1 MIVLVAAE
9 GISLLGTRISFIA
22 LPWLVLITTHNPIRM
37 GVVTGAASVPYVL
50 NGFIAAPLVD
60 RIGARR
66 MSILTDV
73 FSAITMAA
81 VTVAFHSGIVVLS
94 ILVAIGGSLRGVG
107 DRAKNVML
115 KPILD
120 AAGTNVLR
128 LTSLYTGVGQLAM
141 LLGASVAGVLISV
154 FNPWGAIWFDAAS
167 FLVCA
172 VLVATLVRMPP
183 PAAAA
188 PAVAATIDGATVDG
202 RAEVVAQR
210 PAPPVRES
218 YLEELR
224 GGFGYLRQDHLLRGL
239 ISMLLVT
246 NLFAQA
252 ATVVF
257 IPLWIDNRLH
267 HSPIALGFIGAGF
280 AVGGIAGNA
289 LFTAVGPRLPRY
301 LTFIIGYFIG
311 GAPRFLVM
319 AFSHSL
325 AAVVAVWF
333 VSGFALSSANPTI
346 GAVVY
351 QRVPSRL
358 LARVSGLVTAISFAG
373 LSIGGLVG
381 GWAVESIGFTAAIVV
396 AAIVYFVANL
406 APVVGYRTW
415 RQIDVVVRGRKA
427 ASAAARGRLTVT
439 LAHEDGQ
446 WTASARRRDGT
457 MLARRYPVAAPQAL
471 RALRLLHPPDQR
483 SGLTG
488 LLADEQAATRLRTQ
502 RLRAELDD
510 AHARLTELAALVDAG
525 SLAYGA
531 APGPAPWPGTNGAV
545 NGADGNGV
553 VTGPGGNGA
562 VNGPEGDGAV
572 NGAADGR
579 APDSRA
585 ADGSAAGD
593 PAADGDTMQRRAGRP
608 GV

>member
-22 LPWLVLITTHNPIRM
+22 LPWLVLITTHDPVRM
-37 GVVTGAASVPYVL
+37 GVVTGAASLPYVL

-81 VTVAFHSGIVVLS
+81 ITVAFHAGIVVLS
-94 ILVAIGGSLRGVG
+94 ILVAICGSLRGIG

-128 LTSLYTGVGQLAM
+128 VTSVYTGVGQLAM

-172 VLVATLVRMPP
+172 ILVAALVRMPQ
-183 PAAAA
+183 PAQPADA
-188 PAVAATIDGATVDG
+188 PAGAPTTDGHAGAVGD
-202 RAEVVAQR
+202 R
-210 PAPPVRES
+210 PAPPPRES

-224 GGFGYLRQDHLLRGL
+224 GGFTYLRQDHLLRAL
-239 ISMLLVT
+239 IGMLLVT
-246 NLFAQA
+246 NLFSQA

-257 IPLWIDNRLH
+257 IPLWIDNRLD

-301 LTFIIGYFIG
+301 LTFIVGYFVG

-325 AAVVAVWF
+325 TAVVLVWF

-351 QRVPSRL
+351 QRVPSAL
-358 LARVSGLVTAISFAG
+358 LARVSGLVTAIAFAG
-373 LSIGGLVG
+373 LSVGGLVG
-381 GWAVESIGFTAAIVV
+381 GWAVENIGFTAAIV
-396 AAIVYFVANL
+396 AAAVIYFIANL
-406 APVVGYRTW
+406 APVIGYRTW

-446 WTASARRRDGT
+446 WTATARRRDGT
-457 MLARRYPVAAPQAL
+457 VLARRYPVAAPQAL
-471 RALRLLHPPDQR
+471 RALRLLHPADQR

-488 LLADEQAATRLRTQ
+488 LLADEHAATRARTR
-502 RLRAELDD
+502 RLHAELDD
-510 AHARLTELAALVDAG
+510 AHARLTELSALLEAG
-525 SLAYGA
+525 ARPNGN
-531 APGPAPWPGTNGAV
+531 APGHNGAP
-545 NGADGNGV
+545 NGRTPA
-553 VTGPGGNGA
+553 
-562 VNGPEGDGAV
+562 
-572 NGAADGR
+572 GR
-579 APDSRA
+579 VPD
-585 ADGSAAGD
+585 DPTPNGSATYD
-593 PAADGDTMQRRAGRP
+593 PAAGGPAAGGPAAGERAARAAG
-608 GV
+608 G